1 MKVKPGTARRLGL
14 RPPVPRPTGVL
25 ELQHELT
32 PAEMA
37 EFAREFADAIG
48 TGQPCVVISG

>member
-14 RPPVPRPTGVL
+14 RQPAPRPVGVL

-37 EFAREFADAIG
+37 EFARQFADAIG
-48 TGQPCVVISG
+48 TGQPRVVIFG